1 MAQALKRLM
10 LIYSLV
16 DANQYPQKTSKKV
29 LTNRVI
35 NSIIIIVNEREVI
48 IMKTVLIKYETISPV
63 VLANKIEHV
72 FACMTIY
79 REVDE
84 DTFELS
90 VFDCTDL
97 AMLENLLAEYV

>member
-35 NSIIIIVNEREVI
+35 NSIIIIVNEREVQN
-48 IMKTVLIKYETISPV
+48 YENSI
-63 VLANKIEHV
+63 
-72 FACMTIY
+72 
-79 REVDE
+79 D
-84 DTFELS
+84 
-90 VFDCTDL
+90 
-97 AMLENLLAEYV
+97 